1 MQFFVET
8 LIFFEIV
15 FDVVNLS
22 TELAQLCVAYFLV
35 CQLAFRAYLFGL
47 SHILRNRGAR
57 VCQLIIL
64 ETYYFALK
72 RIFSGALI
80 ERFLKI
86 QAAF

>member
-1 MQFFVET
+1 MQFFIET
-8 LIFFEIV
+8 LIFFEVV

-35 CQLAFRAYLFGL
+35 CQLVFRVYLFGVY
-47 SHILRNRGAR
+47 HILRNGGAR

-72 RIFSGALI
+72 RIFSSTLI
-80 ERFLKI
+80 ECFLKI
-86 QAAF
+86 